1 MRWREAIEPTR
12 MDRVAV
18 VAPADRLRQV
28 LVAVADAG
36 VVQLERIGEPGPG
49 PAGEALER
57 ARRQQTGVAPG
68 TATAVP
74 RLLPDVPD
82 VAALERTGRL
92 DELAG
97 EAELERTAAVAVQ
110 HGAVAGLVGWAPRPE
125 AARLA
130 DRLAPIGGAVVR
142 IARPAGVDPPT
153 QVPAAGAT
161 GAFQPLVDTYA
172 TVPYADLNP
181 SVLAGLAYVV
191 MFGMM
196 FGDVGHGLLLF
207 AGGVLLWRARRGPL
221 AAYRKA
227 APFVIGAGIAST
239 AFGFAYGEAFGPTG
253 LVRAL
258 WLEPMQQPVT
268 LLLAGVAAG
277 MVLLT
282 ISYAYGTVN
291 RWREAG
297 PLGALVAFSGLAGSA
312 LYAGLALIAAG
323 WLAGRAPLTYGGI
336 ALSVAASVLGYAG
349 LYVETPGHAAGAF
362 EAGVE
367 LFDTV
372 IRLGAN
378 TISFARLAA
387 FGLTHA
393 ALGGIVW
400 SGTVAFAARGG
411 AWWLVA
417 ALVFTLGNALAFVL
431 EALVAGIQALRL
443 DYYELFSRIFITT
456 GRPFRPW
463 HTALPTEAS

>member
-1 MRWREAIEPTR
+1 MRLPEPVR
-12 MDRVAV
+12 MERVAV
-18 VAPADRLRQV
+18 VAPSTRLDAV
-28 LVAVADAG
+28 LRAVADAG
-36 VVQLERIGEPGPG
+36 VVEPEIVAPPG
-49 PAGEALER
+49 GGTAPEASFESV
-57 ARRQQTGVAPG
+57 AASAVTHGSVAAIVGWCPGVAE
-68 TATAVP
+68 
-74 RLLPDVPD
+74 
-82 VAALERTGRL
+82 AAL
-92 DELAG
+92 AS
-97 EAELERTAAVAVQ
+97 Q
-110 HGAVAGLVGWAPRPE
+110 
-125 AARLA
+125 
-130 DRLAPIGGAVVR
+130 LAPLGGALVTLPPPPG
-142 IARPAGVDPPT
+142 AEPPT
-153 QVPAAGAT
+153 AMRVRGGAA
-161 GAFQPLVDTYA
+161 AFQPLVDIYA
-172 TVPYADLNP
+172 TIPYADVNP
-181 SVLAGLAYVV
+181 SLFAGLAYIV